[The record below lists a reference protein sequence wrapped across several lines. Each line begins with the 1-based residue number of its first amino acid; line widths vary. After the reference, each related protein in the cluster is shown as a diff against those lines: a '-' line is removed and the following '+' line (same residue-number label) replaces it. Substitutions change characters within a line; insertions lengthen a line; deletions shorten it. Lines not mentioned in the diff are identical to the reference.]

1 MPRVIDREERELRIA
16 EAALRLLGDSGPG
29 GLTLRRLA
37 EELGGSITLITHFYR
52 NRDELLEGIL
62 ATVLAG
68 YETELEELERGADAH
83 GRLRILLEWLLPL
96 DEPSRLQEKGRILM
110 LGHLG
115 PDRAVRRFV
124 DAMEERMTGLLRRHL
139 EPLTPAPDVA
149 GAVDALRVVT
159 NGVVLSVVEHPGE
172 WPAGRQLEVLDC
184 ALGALGLA
192 RVAAR
197 D

>member
-1 MPRVIDREERELRIA
+1 MPRVVDREERQLRIA
-16 EAALRLLGDSGPG
+16 EATLRLLGDNGPG

-52 NRDELLEGIL
+52 NRDELLEGVL
-62 ATVLAG
+62 TTVLAG
-68 YETELEELERGADAH
+68 YEAELERLERGADAH

-96 DEPSRLQEKGRILM
+96 DEPSRLQEKGRIVM

-115 PDRAVRRFV
+115 PDPAVRRFV

-139 EPLTPAPDVA
+139 EPLTPAPDLA

-159 NGVVLSVVEHPGE
+159 NGVILSAVEHPGE
-172 WPAGRQLEVLDC
+172 WPVGRQLKVLDS

-192 RVAAR
+192 RVAVR
-197 D
+197 G